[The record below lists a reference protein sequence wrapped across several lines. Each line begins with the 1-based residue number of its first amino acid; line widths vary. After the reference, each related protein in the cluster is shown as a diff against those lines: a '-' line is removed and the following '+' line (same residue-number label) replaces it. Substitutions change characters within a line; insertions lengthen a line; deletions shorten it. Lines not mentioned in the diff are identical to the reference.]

1 MHMINAARMCIPV
14 HCCSKVAPA
23 IKEWLF
29 RVDRIAEMEEF
40 FFYCTVWGLKVYD
53 HLGILSNNTFLS
65 TTYHGH
71 VVRDPYTLGLCFGNV
86 VDLLNALS

>member
-1 MHMINAARMCIPV
+1 MPSSFLPYADLIVLKISGYAYE
-14 HCCSKVAPA
+14 
-23 IKEWLF
+23 EWLF